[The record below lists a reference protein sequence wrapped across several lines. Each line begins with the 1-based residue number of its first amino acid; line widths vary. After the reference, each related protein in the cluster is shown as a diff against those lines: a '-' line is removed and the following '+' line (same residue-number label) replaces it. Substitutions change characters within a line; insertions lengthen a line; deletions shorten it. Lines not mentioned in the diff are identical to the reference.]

1 MVRRLAGQG
10 VGFSGVLTLL
20 VALFAA
26 TVAARQAAVPESTA
40 APDAPQAPQVPAST
54 PTPGPVPE
62 AVAAC
67 LGCHEDK
74 TMEMAFTDGSKMSL
88 FVDLKHFEGSVHAS
102 QLTCTD
108 CHSKYDED
116 HPMGTTFASRRAY
129 TVNSY
134 ELCKKCH
141 FDTYTRTLE
150 SVHYDLLKAG
160 VEAAPICTDC
170 HGAHN
175 IANPHAKRA
184 MVSRSCAACHAEVNT
199 MYANSVH
206 GRALVEDNN
215 QDVPACADC
224 HTHHQVQQPGT
235 TRFRL
240 NSPETCIR
248 CHGNEPLMAKYGIS
262 TTVAQTYLADFHGVT
277 ASLSRNLSDDKQQ
290 IVVTCNDCHG
300 VHNIAS
306 PKLLGPEVMKA
317 TVKEAC
323 ATCHKD
329 ADPAFPAA
337 WLSHYP
343 PSPRNAPMVWAVQS
357 FYMFFIP
364 FAVIGLVLNLS
375 LHVYRMSAGR

>member
-1 MVRRLAGQG
+1 MVRRLAQG
-10 VGFSGVLTLL
+10 VFGVSGALTLCAA
-20 VALFAA
+20 VFAA
-26 TVAARQAAVPESTA
+26 TVATAVTA
-40 APDAPQAPQVPAST
+40 GPPAPPITSQAPPPQPPGTPAASA
-54 PTPGPVPE
+54 PVPE

-67 LGCHEDK
+67 LECHQDK
-74 TMEMAFTDGSKMSL
+74 TMAMTFADGSTMSL
-88 FVDLKHFEGSVHAS
+88 FVDPGHLTGSVHAS

-108 CHSKYDED
+108 CHAKYDAD
-116 HPMGTTFASRRAY
+116 HPMGTSFASRRAY

-160 VEAAPICTDC
+160 VESAPICTDC
-170 HGAHN
+170 HGAHD

-184 MVSRSCAACHAEVNT
+184 MVSRSCAACHADVST
-199 MYANSVH
+199 MYASSVH
-206 GRALVEDNN
+206 GRALVEDDN

-248 CHGNEPLMAKYGIS
+248 CHGDEALMAKYGIS
-262 TTVAQTYLADFHGVT
+262 TNVAKTYLADFHGVT
-277 ASLSRNLSDDKQQ
+277 ASLSRNLPDDQQQ
-290 IVVTCNDCHG
+290 IVVTCNACHG
-300 VHNIAS
+300 VHDIAS
-306 PKLLGPEVMKA
+306 PRLLGAEAMKA
-317 TVKEAC
+317 TVQQAC
-323 ATCHKD
+323 RTCH
-329 ADPAFPAA
+329 AEAAPTFPAA

-343 PSPRNAPMVWAVQS
+343 PSPRNAPLVWAVES
-357 FYMFFIP
+357 FYRFFIP
-364 FAVIGLVLNLS
+364 FAVIGLILNLS